1 MIDLP
6 IFPVEASTVALQVD
20 LLLTALVALSS
31 FFTFVVLVLMVYFG
45 LKYRR
50 GRAAD
55 RSNPPTGNTKVELGW
70 IFGLLVLSV
79 GAFTWATIQYF
90 NMRRPPESALEVSV
104 VGQQWMWKFQHPD
117 GQREIDELHVP
128 LGRPVRLTMAS
139 QDVIHSFYIPA
150 FRLKYDVIPGR
161 FTQMWFEATKTGEF
175 HIFCAEYCGTNHAQ
189 MTGKIIVME
198 PREYQQWLSGERV
211 GASMADTGEQLFT
224 QLGCNSCHVPG
235 SDDRAPQLAGIF
247 GTQEQLQSGETVTVD
262 ENYIRESIIF
272 PQRKIVA
279 GYDPIMPTYEGRA
292 AEEQILQLIAYIRSL
307 GEASEAV
314 GNAGSEN

>member
-20 LLLTALVALSS
+20 LLLTALVALSG
-31 FFTFVVLVLMVYFG
+31 FFTLVVLVLMVYFG
-45 LKYRR
+45 FKYRR
-50 GRAAD
+50 GRSVD
-55 RSNPPTGNTKVELGW
+55 RSNPPTGNVKMELGW

-79 GAFTWATIQYF
+79 GTFTWATIQFF
-90 NMRRPPESALEVSV
+90 NMRRPPENPLEVSV

-128 LGRPVRLTMAS
+128 VGRPVRLTMAS
-139 QDVIHSFYIPA
+139 QDVIHSFYVPA

-161 FTQMWFEATKTGEF
+161 FTHMWFEATKTGEF

-189 MTGKIIVME
+189 MTGTITVME
-198 PREYQQWLSGERV
+198 PREYQEWLSDQRV
-211 GASMADTGEQLFT
+211 GASLAATGERLFT
-224 QLGCNSCHVPG
+224 QLGCTGCHVAG
-235 SDDRAPQLAGIF
+235 AGERAPQLEGIF
-247 GTQEQLQSGETVTVD
+247 GTEVQLQSGETVTVD

-279 GYDPIMPTYEGRA
+279 GYEPIMPTFEGRVS
-292 AEEQILQLIAYIRSL
+292 EEQILELIAYIRSL
-307 GEASEAV
+307 G
-314 GNAGSEN
+314 GGSESDGDLE

>member
-31 FFTFVVLVLMVYFG
+31 FFTLIVLVLMVYFG

-50 GRAAD
+50 GRSAD
-55 RSNPPTGNTKVELGW
+55 RSNPPLTNTKVELGW
-70 IFGLLVLSV
+70 VFGLLMLSV
-79 GAFTWATIQYF
+79 GVYTWATIQFF
-90 NMRRPPESALEVSV
+90 NMRRPPENALEVSV

-128 LGRPVRLTMAS
+128 VGRPVRLTMAS
-139 QDVIHSFYIPA
+139 QDVIHSLYIPA

-189 MTGKIIVME
+189 MIGTIIVME
-198 PREYQQWLSGERV
+198 PREYQQWLSGHQE
-211 GASMADTGEQLFT
+211 GASMAGTGEQLFN
-224 QLGCNSCHVPG
+224 QLGCNSCHVSG

-247 GTQEQLQSGETVTVD
+247 GTQEQIQSGETVTVD
-262 ENYIRESIIF
+262 ENYIRESIVF

-279 GYDPIMPTYEGRA
+279 GYDPIMPTYEGRVS
-292 AEEQILQLIAYIRSL
+292 EEQILQLIAYIRSL
-307 GEASEAV
+307 GAESDTG
-314 GNAGSEN
+314 GNGGSGN